1 MFDPLS
7 FLLFL
12 SAATVLAVMPGP
24 GIMFVAA
31 RALAEGKRAG
41 YWSSIGTGIGGLGQV
56 VAGAAG
62 LSALMLASAEAFT
75 VVKLIGAAYLVWLG
89 LRMWREAGDDLP
101 LDAVARGDATA
112 FRDGIIVELLN
123 PKTAAFLLA
132 FIPQFVD
139 PARGDVG
146 IQFVLLGTVMVAL
159 NTGVDIVVAAAAA
172 RLRSAILEHRAVV
185 RRVRQG
191 AGLTFCG
198 LGVLLAFARRPA

>member
-12 SAATVLAVMPGP
+12 SAATLLAVMPGP

-31 RALAEGKRAG
+31 RALAEGRRAG
-41 YWSSIGTGIGGLGQV
+41 YWSSIGTGLGGLGQV
-56 VAGAAG
+56 AAGALG
-62 LSALMLASAEAFT
+62 LSALMLASAQAFT
-75 VVKLIGAAYLVWLG
+75 VVKLIGAAYLIWLG
-89 LRMWREAGDDLP
+89 IRIWRESSDDLAF
-101 LDAVARGDATA
+101 DAEPRGDATA

-146 IQFVLLGTVMVAL
+146 LQFVVLGTVMVAL

-172 RLRSAILEHRAVV
+172 RLRTAINEHRRIV

-191 AGLTFCG
+191 AGLTVCG